1 MKRVIQIALALCL
14 LASTPAAADVFING
28 EKVRGVTGLTL
39 EGCSVTFDVKGDVH
53 ITAPGYKV
61 AAAAAKGEQVA
72 KVTQPTRPTGIIAAV
87 ENRYFLVTRTSTP
100 GSVPLD
106 FEVLVGGKMVKT
118 ISSEDNG
125 LVVELTLFLKP
136 GKNIVEIRSLA
147 KTTTA
152 GPPSDTFGMI
162 IGRGAPNA
170 GSLEI
175 EDVLLTYEVTA
186 NDTMPRTDTYEFT
199 AK

>member
-1 MKRVIQIALALCL
+1 MIRTL
-14 LASTPAAADVFING
+14 LLTVTLTLLFTPPAAGDVFING
-28 EKVRGVTGLTL
+28 QKVRGVTGLTL
-39 EGCSVTFDVKGDVH
+39 EGCTVTFDLKGDVH
-53 ITAPGYKV
+53 VTAPGYTV
-61 AAAAAKGEQVA
+61 AAVAAKGEQVA
-72 KVTQPTRPTGIIAAV
+72 KVTQAAEPAGIIAAV
-87 ENRYFLVTRTSTP
+87 ENRYFLVTRTSAP
-100 GSVPLD
+100 GAVPLD
-106 FEVLVGGKMVKT
+106 FEVLVGGRKVKT

-136 GKNIVEIRSLA
+136 GRNTIEIRSLA

-152 GPPSDTFGMI
+152 GAPTDTFGML

-186 NDTMPRTDTYEFT
+186 NDTMPRSDTYEIT

>member
-1 MKRVIQIALALCL
+1 MTRTILLALTL
-14 LASTPAAADVFING
+14 SILSATPAAADVFING
-28 EKVRGVTGLTL
+28 QKVRGVTGLTL
-39 EGCSVTFDVKGDVH
+39 EGCTVTFDLKGDVH
-53 ITAPGYKV
+53 VTAPGYKV

-72 KVTQPTRPTGIIAAV
+72 SVTQPTQPTGLVAAV
-87 ENRYFLVTRTSTP
+87 ENRYFLVTRTSAP

-106 FEVLVGGKMVKT
+106 FEVLVGGKLVKT

-136 GKNIVEIRSLA
+136 GKNAVEIRSLP
-147 KTTTA
+147 KTTMA
-152 GPPSDTFGMI
+152 GAPSDTFGMI

-186 NDTMPRTDTYEFT
+186 NDTMPRTDTYEIT

>member
-1 MKRVIQIALALCL
+1 MTRAFILALALTL
-14 LASTPAAADVFING
+14 LTAAPAQADVYING
-28 EKVRGVTGLTL
+28 QQVRGVTGLTL
-39 EGCSVTFDVKGDVH
+39 ENCTVTFNLKGEVH

-61 AAAAAKGEQVA
+61 AAAAALGEQSRTM
-72 KVTQPTRPTGIIAAV
+72 TQPTGPIASV
-87 ENRYFLVTRTSTP
+87 SNRYFLVTRTSTP

-125 LVVELTLFLKP
+125 LVVELTLFLSP
-136 GKNIVEIRSLA
+136 GKNSVEIRSLA
-147 KTTTA
+147 KTTVA
-152 GPPSDTFGMI
+152 GAPSDSFGMI

-175 EDVLLTYEVTA
+175 EDVLLNYEVTA
-186 NDTMPRTDTYEFT
+186 NDPAPRTDRFEITV
-199 AK
+199 K

>member
-1 MKRVIQIALALCL
+1 MTRAIMLTLALTL
-14 LASTPAAADVFING
+14 LATAPAHADVYING
-28 EKVRGVTGLTL
+28 QKVRGVTGLTL
-39 EGCSVTFDVKGDVH
+39 EKCTVTFNLKGDVH

-61 AAAAAKGEQVA
+61 APAAAMGEQV
-72 KVTQPTRPTGIIAAV
+72 KTVTQPTGPVASVT
-87 ENRYFLVTRTSTP
+87 NRYFLVTRTNAP

-106 FEVLVGGKMVKT
+106 FEVFVGGKLVKT

-125 LVVELTLFLKP
+125 LVVELTLFLVP
-136 GKNIVEIRSLA
+136 GKNSVEIRSLA
-147 KTTTA
+147 KTAMA
-152 GPPSDTFGMI
+152 GAPSDSFGII

-175 EDVLLTYEVTA
+175 EDVLMTYEVTA
-186 NDTMPRTDTYEFT
+186 NDPAPRTDRYEIT